1 MNPPPPRPLTLPA
14 SLRDPSTLF
23 FQYAGVRRIIIL
35 AYWVAIA
42 LAVPIWWYT
51 TSIERLPLPISQASQ
66 EIQRPLELR
75 VDICVQ
81 ETIPEYTQLIQ
92 DALDRAAGA
101 RRLENLRFNVL
112 HYLKCNGE

>member
-1 MNPPPPRPLTLPA
+1 MNPPPARPPVLPA

-23 FQYAGVRRIIIL
+23 FQYAGVRRLIIL

-51 TSIERLPLPISQASQ
+51 TSIERLPLPISQASKD
-66 EIQRPLELR
+66 IQRPLELR

-81 ETIPEYTQLIQ
+81 ETIPEYTRLIQ
-92 DALDRAAGA
+92 AALDHSAEAG
-101 RRLENLRFNVL
+101 RLENLRFNVM